1 MVEFESSAL
10 IAVPTASEEA
20 SVSSSGEQLMISPAP
35 PVATTA
41 EKKKRNLPGM
51 PGKSGPSSHP
61 VFLTSI
67 PVQFGSS
74 RILLWRTSMI
84 GIVHFA
90 EPVEQNIR
98 LNTLTRRTIIL
109 RLFFPC
115 TNCFFLYSY

>member
-1 MVEFESSAL
+1 MVEFEGSAL

-20 SVSSSGEQLMISPAP
+20 SVSSSGEQLMILPAP
-35 PVATTA
+35 PAATTA

-67 PVQFGSS
+67 PLQFGSS
-74 RILLWRTSMI
+74 RILLWPTSMI
-84 GIVHFA
+84 GVVHFA
-90 EPVEQNIR
+90 DLELNIQ

-109 RLFFPC
+109 PSIFPLHKLFF
-115 TNCFFLYSY
+115 LV